1 MNILL
6 IEPYFTGS
14 HRQWASGYQASS
26 GHGVEI
32 LNLSGANWKWRM
44 HGGAVTLARRF
55 LESGSTPDLILAT
68 DMLDLTTF
76 LALTRRKTAN
86 IPTAIYFHENQLTYP
101 WSPTDRDVVRNRDK
115 HYGFINYAS
124 AMAADWVFF
133 NSRYHMESFYDEAVR
148 LLKHFPDHNEA
159 GSIDALRDKSSVL
172 PLGMDLRRLDEYA
185 GAAGASI
192 NEAGALTGEAGALT
206 GEVGGPLVVWNHR
219 WEYDKNPDEFFKALR
234 TLADDEVP
242 FRLAVL
248 GENFSQVPVVFLKA
262 RDRLGDRVV
271 QFGYADDFETYAR
284 WLHSA
289 DVLPVTSHQDFF
301 GAGVAEAI
309 YCGCRPLLPRRL
321 AFPELLP
328 DKTESEAFYTNYN
341 EFLDRLRALL
351 LDPKPSGG
359 GYRDAI
365 ARFDWH
371 NMAPDY
377 DRALE
382 DVANNA
388 L

>member
-32 LNLSGANWKWRM
+32 LKLSGANWKWRM

-55 LESGSTPDLILAT
+55 LESGSTPDIILAT

-86 IPTAIYFHENQLTYP
+86 VPTAIYFHENQLTYP

-124 AMAADWVFF
+124 AMAADAVFF

-148 LLKHFPDHNEA
+148 LLKHFPDHNEPD
-159 GSIDALRDKSSVL
+159 SIESLRDKSSVL
-172 PLGMDLRRLDEYA
+172 PLGMDLRRLDEYTDEV
-185 GAAGASI
+185 GASTD
-192 NEAGALTGEAGALT
+192 A
-206 GEVGGPLVVWNHR
+206 VGGPLVVWNHR

-271 QFGYADDFETYAR
+271 QFGYAEDFEAYAH

-328 DKTESEAFYTNYN
+328 DEAAETGTFYANYD

-359 GYRDAI
+359 RYRDAI
-365 ARFDWH
+365 VRFDWQ
-371 NMAPDY
+371 NMAPVY
-377 DRALE
+377 DRTLE
-382 DVANNA
+382 DVANNT